1 MYSINFD
8 RYFNL
13 INWSCVYWGIQ
24 EQLIEPENAI
34 IYANKVIEN
43 NPNSDTPEIIELLI
57 VDKADRNNVL
67 PLIERMFSGKQNL
80 DKKKSNA
87 LRTLR
92 FILLLEIQKNATNNQ
107 DLLDEIEEIYVDFDY
122 PSDMEGFIPYMP
134 VQDDE
139 YDISKHSAQENIQH
153 LVDKFNMFI
162 DEEFNI
168 VTSLNL

>member
-24 EQLIEPENAI
+24 EQLIEPENAV

-92 FILLLEIQKNATNNQ
+92 FILLLEIQKNTTNNQ
-107 DLLDEIEEIYVDFDY
+107 DLLDKIEEIYVDFDY

-139 YDISKHSAQENIQH
+139 YDVSKHSAQENIQH

-162 DEEFNI
+162 DKEFNI